1 MDIFGILMLRLNWV
15 VLSNLLTYNMWQLL
29 SEWCTM
35 HRLPYYSTRS
45 KMQIYLLLKDG
56 FSGMD
61 GGQQSTIGKW
71 VSIVSEQWKRLQ

>member
-1 MDIFGILMLRLNWV
+1 
-15 VLSNLLTYNMWQLL
+15 
-29 SEWCTM
+29 M
-35 HRLPYYSTRS
+35 HRFPYYSTRS

-71 VSIVSEQWKRLQ
+71 VSIVSEQ